1 MLLQLKN
8 TRKYTMPSEK
18 TNEQKTTASM
28 NLFN

>member
-1 MLLQLKN
+1 MMLLQLKN

-18 TNEQKTTASM
+18 NKQTASM